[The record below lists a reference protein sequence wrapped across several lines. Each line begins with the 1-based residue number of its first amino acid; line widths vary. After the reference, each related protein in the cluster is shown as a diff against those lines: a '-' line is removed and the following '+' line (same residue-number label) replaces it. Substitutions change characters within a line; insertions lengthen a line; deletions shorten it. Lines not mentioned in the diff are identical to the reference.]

1 LGPSTVKHNRRR
13 RTEHKRVM
21 NKITVLISDDHPIV
35 RDGLRLLLEAAGDI
49 QVIGEAE
56 DGQQAVLET
65 KRLQPEVVLLDID
78 MPVLNGVE
86 AARQITREVSSTR
99 VLMLSMYGDSQHV
112 QEALEAG
119 ATGYLSKETAAN
131 DLLRAIRKTRKGIA
145 FFSRP
150 RSKRLKR
157 RRKVPLNGHSRKA
170 RVAPLSGRQTQTL
183 QLIAEGYVTREIARL
198 LRISRKTAEK
208 HRQSLMDKLDI
219 HEIASLTR
227 YAVSC
232 GIVPSNRAPNLQITA
247 T

>member
-1 LGPSTVKHNRRR
+1 
-13 RTEHKRVM
+13 
-21 NKITVLISDDHPIV
+21 V
-35 RDGLRLLLEAAGDI
+35 RAGLRLLLEAAGDI

-56 DGQQAVLET
+56 NGQQAVLET
-65 KRLQPEVVLLDID
+65 KRLQPEVVLLDFA

-119 ATGYLSKETAAN
+119 ATGYLSKETAGN
-131 DLLRAIRKTRKGIA
+131 ELLRAIRKTRKGIA

-157 RRKVPLNGHSRKA
+157 RRKVPRNGHSRKA
-170 RVAPLSGRQTQTL
+170 RAATLSDRQTQTL

-208 HRQSLMDKLDI
+208 HRQLLMDKLDI
-219 HEIASLTR
+219 HEIATLTR

-232 GIVPSNRAPNLQITA
+232 GIVPSNCAPNPPFTA
-247 T
+247 TFGLVNPT